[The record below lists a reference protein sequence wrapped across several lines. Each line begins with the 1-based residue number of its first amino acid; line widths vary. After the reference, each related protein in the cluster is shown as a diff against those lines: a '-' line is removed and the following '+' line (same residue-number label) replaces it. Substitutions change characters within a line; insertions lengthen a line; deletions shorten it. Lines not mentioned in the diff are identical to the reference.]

1 MKDNQGAPT
10 TVDFAHVIAPISP
23 ETFLAEYF
31 EKKHLVIRRDD
42 PLYFDGLLSVAD
54 IDRVLTQQMVPSD
67 EMQMVRTGK
76 GVSQDDYV
84 TPSGLIDPVRVAR
97 IFGEGATIVLPAL
110 HKRVPS
116 LAAYCRS
123 LETVFNVD
131 LQTNIYFTPEG
142 AQGFK
147 THYDSH
153 DVFVLQVA
161 GSKTWNIY
169 DSSALEL
176 PLRSQAFQPDNF
188 VAGAL
193 TDTFT
198 LHAGDMCYVP
208 RGVVHDARATDELSL
223 HVTTGMLTPRW
234 IELLIDAVNQ
244 LALSDPAFRHAI
256 PPGHAMPGFDRTE
269 ARQTFRDLLLRA
281 AETVD
286 PDRTLDFY
294 AHDYRSRRVPVVPGQ
309 LLQSLMAGDV
319 VPGTELVRRPDLIY
333 AVAVVGEEVVLGVYG
348 TEVSFPAHVEPS
360 LRDALSRSR
369 VRVGELEGD
378 LDDAGQAVLLRRLV
392 REGVFSVA

>member
-1 MKDNQGAPT
+1 MKDNQGVPAT
-10 TVDFAHVIAPISP
+10 MDFARVIAPVTP
-23 ETFLAEYF
+23 EAFLDEYF
-31 EKKHLVIRRDD
+31 EKKHLVICRED

-54 IDRVLTQQMVPSD
+54 IDRVLTQQMVSGD

-97 IFGEGATIVLPAL
+97 IFDQGATIVLPAL
-110 HKRVPS
+110 QKRVAS

-123 LETVFNVD
+123 METVFNVD

-169 DSSALEL
+169 ESPLEL

-188 VAGAL
+188 VAGKL
-193 TDTFT
+193 IDTFT

-223 HVTTGMLTPRW
+223 HITTGLLTPRW
-234 IELLIDAVNQ
+234 IELLVDAVNQ
-244 LALSDPAFRHAI
+244 LALVDPAFRHAI
-256 PPGHAMPGFDRTE
+256 PPGHAMPGFDRSG

-281 AETVD
+281 AENVD

-333 AVAVVGEEVVLGVYG
+333 AMAVVGEEVVLGVYG

-360 LRDALSRSR
+360 LRDALSRPR
-369 VRVGELEGD
+369 VRVGELDGD
-378 LDDAGQAVLLRRLV
+378 LDDEGQAVLLRRLV